1 MYPET
6 EEERVKYWQGQIAYS
21 QKKARPMFD
30 ACKVLQRQYFNEST
44 TDREETEGEEFSE
57 EHIRR
62 TKSGLI
68 FGWIDQSIANMLDR
82 APMFKVYPQNRQAA
96 TKLTEDDPQSLS
108 YAQAAEKVINYRYR
122 ETNQLRVDERIT
134 LDAFLNPYG
143 VAKLGYT
150 LDSDELQNNLV
161 AELDGALDPS
171 EDPSEEDSLLMI
183 GQAIKVGP
191 NDDHMFHLESHKA
204 LRANM
209 EQELK
214 AQKVKKSER
223 KPILAVIDN
232 HIQLHEQYMDRSE
245 PSANNN
251 VKRGAPYAVR
261 WRPDMFLTDSLS
273 TEGPTDARWI
283 AFGWELPIE
292 EVQASPF
299 YKNTD
304 QIQSTRYRD
313 VPDYPDDEDDFDDG
327 FDIVRGWEIWAKNF
341 PVAPGKFR
349 NLLIT
354 IVEDCDVFIQ
364 EEEEWP
370 YDRIDDYPVEVLSYH
385 AGIDSWYHTPTL
397 LLGGGDTVQ
406 ALVNEIMDSFLS
418 VIRKQ
423 KNVWLVDPKMG
434 INQTVIAD
442 MLAAPDGSVIE
453 VPGLA
458 EKGAGN
464 SIMPLP
470 FQQIPNDKGQLLG
483 LLQQMFDRS
492 VGTPQPV
499 QLPKTD
505 TATEASILEK
515 RNTSRENRRSALLS
529 EFQVRK
535 ARKMFQMDL
544 QYLPEQ
550 LFFIDRGVSSFV
562 EITAEMAEGEYMTT
576 MDVTSHST
584 AITVERKQFMDLL
597 NLMSGLTPLLV
608 QTFGLPP
615 NIPELARRV
624 LVRGFGEQTV
634 EELLPMLDYA
644 SQMLQ
649 NQAGER
655 AAQME
660 QQAAAQA
667 GQAGIQTEQGR
678 APEFQDPQAAA
689 AQEAIVQG
697 QNQGTGIGPISP
709 QNFNRNV
716 PNEGAQAGEAS

>member
-6 EEERVKYWQGQIAYS
+6 EEDRVRYWQNQIAYS
-21 QKKARPMFD
+21 QKKAKPLFD
-30 ACKVLQRQYFNEST
+30 ACKILQNQYFNQAT
-44 TDREETEGEEFSE
+44 TDREETEGEEFDE

-68 FGWIDQSIANMLDR
+68 FGWIDQSISNMLDR

-96 TKLTEDDPQSLS
+96 TRLEEEDPQSLS
-108 YAQAAEKVINYRYR
+108 YAQAAEKVVNYRYR
-122 ETNQLRVDERIT
+122 ETNQLRVDERVV

-143 VAKLGYT
+143 VAKIGYT
-150 LDSDELQNNLV
+150 LDSDELTNDVV
-161 AELDGALDPS
+161 AALEGALDPS
-171 EDPSEEDSLLMI
+171 EDPDEENSLLMI
-183 GQAIKVGP
+183 GQAIRVGVD
-191 NDDHMFHLESHKA
+191 DDHVFHIEQHKL
-204 LRANM
+204 LRSDM
-209 EQELK
+209 ERQMKE
-214 AQKVKKSER
+214 QKVPRADR
-223 KPILAVIDN
+223 KPVLSIIDN
-232 HIQLHEQYMDRSE
+232 HIKLHEQYLDRSE
-245 PSANNN
+245 PSANTN
-251 VKRGAPYAVR
+251 VRRGAPYSVR
-261 WRPDMFLTDSLS
+261 WRPDMFLTDVFSS
-273 TEGPTDARWI
+273 EGPMDARWI
-283 AFGWELPIE
+283 AFGWELPLA

-304 QIQSTRYRD
+304 QITATRYRD
-313 VPDYPDDEDDFDDG
+313 APVYEEEDEDFDDG
-327 FDIVRGWEIWAKNF
+327 FDIVRGWEIWARNF

-349 NLLIT
+349 NVLVT

-385 AGIDSWYHTPTL
+385 AGIDSWFHLPTL

-434 INQTVIAD
+434 INKTIIAD

-464 SIMPLP
+464 SILPLP

-505 TATEASILEK
+505 TATEASILER

-544 QYLPEQ
+544 QYLPDQ

-562 EITAEMAEGEYMTT
+562 EITAEMAKGEYMTT
-576 MDVTSHST
+576 MDVTSHAT
-584 AITVERKQFMDLL
+584 AVTVERKQFMDLL

-644 SQMLQ
+644 SQMLR

-660 QQAAAQA
+660 QQAAALS
-667 GQAGIQTEQGR
+667 GINTEQGR
-678 APEFQDPQAAA
+678 APEFANPEAAA
-689 AQEAIVQG
+689 AQEAIVAG
-697 QNQGTGIGPISP
+697 QNQGTGIGPINP